1 MKQKNIMLMYFPEC
15 EEEFVRLGSRC
26 YKSVEKGPPVLLEE
40 RCNQISS
47 HLWAPRALAEVES
60 VLNLFQ

>member
-1 MKQKNIMLMYFPEC
+1 MYFPEC

-40 RCNQISS
+40 KCNQISS